1 MKTYIKKEHLVA
13 VILFIVVLQALSIGT
28 IYNYCKHV
36 DKGSSLMSGSVK
48 EIQVIKHTLANG
60 LVVLVKPVRNIP
72 KVTIELWYDVG
83 SKYEK
88 LGEKGIAHLIEHMIF
103 KGTQKLSE
111 SDINAIVYKLSGSCN
126 AFTSYDYTGYI
137 FNFPTQHYKTAFSL
151 MADCMQN
158 CTFDQQML
166 HSEMKAVIQEL
177 KMYKD
182 NYTSDLAEK
191 MIASIFTDHP
201 YHYPVIGY
209 KQDLWTVSSQDLRS
223 FYQKHYVPNNAALV
237 VVGDVDPVEVVLLAN
252 EHFGSIPAEPNYKKS
267 HFFFSHDIIAK
278 SVKLYRDIQQPVF
291 IYAFVTPG
299 LKDKQDYIAHIA
311 EWIFGKGRGSILY
324 KKLVN
329 ELCYVTS
336 LEIDSCDLFDHGL
349 TFICC
354 EPVEGITQEQIKQ
367 VIVDELFSLLEQHIS
382 EQQITRAVNK
392 VKSGFCSVLEST
404 EDQADMI
411 GKYFLATG
419 DENYLF
425 NSMDIEN
432 KELRTKVYDFIKTYW
447 RPSVMHEGAVL
458 PLAEEEKPVWQ
469 ALQDFSDSEDQ
480 QILAARVRTLPVQ
493 PAVFANQIVAQNPL
507 PFAYTKPST
516 FVMDNGLKVIY
527 SPTNVIPKI
536 SVVLSFKVQ
545 HFYDPDDKQG
555 LYNFVSCMMT
565 EGTKHYTADQLADYI
580 ESKGMSLASYPGSLM
595 ITMFKDDFEEGLKI
609 VKEVLQNA
617 TFPKNE
623 IEKVRVQLQNDLK
636 SYWDEPRSFSNQL
649 MKDIVYKNHPYA
661 KNLLGTQVSIDH
673 ITKQD
678 LLNFYK
684 KYITPAGIT
693 MAIVGDIE
701 GYDIQEICTTIFGD
715 WQGQEVEDLVYPEI
729 QMPKKMVQNYF
740 INRDQVVLLYARP
753 SIARKDPDYDKLLIF
768 DQIFGGGFLH
778 SMNSRLFELREQ
790 TGLFYTINGTFLAGA
805 DEQPGMFQI
814 KTIVSIDRLAE
825 AEKAI
830 SKVMLDAAQMMT
842 DQEFEEAKRA
852 IVNAALDNFSSNTN
866 IARTFLYLHKFSL
879 PFTYFDNR
887 LATLNA
893 ITKQDVVDAVKRVL
907 GDSSC
912 VLVRVGR
919 VADRSN
925 EKVE

>member
-1 MKTYIKKEHLVA
+1 MVLIKIVLVNVLLIPLLIITVYTCYKTI
-13 VILFIVVLQALSIGT
+13 F
-28 IYNYCKHV
+28 
-36 DKGSSLMSGSVK
+36 KGSSLMLDTAK
-48 EIQVIKHTLANG
+48 EKNVIKYTLSNG
-60 LVVLVKPVRNIP
+60 LTVLVRPVRSIP
-72 KVTIELWYDVG
+72 KVTIELWYNVG
-83 SKYEK
+83 SKDEK

-103 KGTQKLSE
+103 KGTNTLSE

-158 CTFDQQML
+158 CSFNGEML
-166 HSEMKAVIQEL
+166 NSEMKAVIQEL

-191 MIASIFTDHP
+191 MIGSIFADHP

-209 KQDLWTVSSQDLRS
+209 KQDLWTVAPEILRQ
-223 FYQKHYVPNNAALV
+223 FYQKHYKPNNATLV
-237 VVGDVDPVEVVLLAN
+237 VVGDVDADEIRTLADK
-252 EHFGSIPAEPNYKKS
+252 HFGSIKPDLEYKKEQ
-267 HFFFSHDIIAK
+267 FFFNHDILSK
-278 SVKLYRDIQQPVF
+278 SVTLYRDINQPVF

-299 LKDKQDYIAHIA
+299 LKAKQDYIAHIA
-311 EWIFGKGRGSILY
+311 EWVLGKGKSSILY

-354 EPVEGITQEQIKQ
+354 EPVEGVTQEQIKE
-367 VIVDELFSLLEQHIS
+367 VITQELYSLAKNNVS
-382 EQQITRAVNK
+382 AQQIARAVNK
-392 VKSGFCSVLEST
+392 VKSGFYSVLEST

-425 NSMDIEN
+425 DSMNVDSGVLQ
-432 KELRTKVYDFIKTYW
+432 KDVSDFIKTHW
-447 RPSVMHEGAVL
+447 RPSVMHLGAVL
-458 PLAEEEKPVWQ
+458 PLAEEEKVVWQ
-469 ALQDFSDSEDQ
+469 SLQEASDLEDQ
-480 QILAARVRTLPVQ
+480 AILSSRVRTLPVQ
-493 PAVFANQIVAQNPL
+493 PPVLADQVNAQP
-507 PFAYTKPST
+507 PVQFAYVKPDV
-516 FVMDNGLKVIY
+516 FIMDNGLKVIY
-527 SPTNVIPKI
+527 SQTKTIPKI

-545 HFYDPDDKQG
+545 HFYDPEDKQG
-555 LYNFVSCMMT
+555 LYNFLSCMMT
-565 EGTKHYTADQLADYI
+565 EGTKKYTADELADYI

-595 ITMFKDDFEEGLKI
+595 ITMLKENFEEGLAI
-609 VKEVLQNA
+609 VRELLQNA
-617 TFPKNE
+617 TFPDHE
-623 IEKVRVQLQNDLK
+623 IEKVRVQLENDLK

-649 MKDIVYKNHPYA
+649 MKDIIYQGHPYA
-661 KNLLGTQVSIDH
+661 KNLLGTYESIKKICRD
-673 ITKQD
+673 D
-678 LLNFYK
+678 LTDFYNT
-684 KYITPAGIT
+684 YITPAGIT

-701 GYDIQEICTTIFGD
+701 GYNIQKICSTLFGD
-715 WQGQEVEDLVYPEI
+715 WQGDNVEELSYPEI
-729 QMPKKMVQNYF
+729 KMPTQKTKDYF

-753 SIARKDPDYDKLLIF
+753 SIKRQDPDYDKLLIF

-814 KTIVSIDRLAE
+814 KTIVSLDRLEE

-830 SKVMLDAAQMMT
+830 SKVILSAVENLT

-852 IVNAALDNFSSNTN
+852 IVNATLDNFSSNTN
-866 IARTFLYLHKFSL
+866 IARTFLYLNKFSL
-879 PFTYFDNR
+879 PFTYFDTR
-887 LATLNA
+887 LTLLNM
-893 ITKQDVVDAVKRVL
+893 ISKQEVVQAVKRVV
-907 GDSSC
+907 GDGAC
-912 VLVRVGR
+912 VLLRVGR
-919 VADRSN
+919 VGEAVHN
-925 EKVE
+925 